1 MDQWKE
7 RNLVDIDPINL
18 ADFEAL
24 ARARVEAPLFDF
36 YAGGSED
43 EVTLRRNRTA
53 FENILLRPRYLRD
66 VGTRALAT
74 RVIGQQI
81 SLPVLLAPTGYQ
93 KLICQEGELA
103 VARAAASCG
112 TIMVVSTVSGY
123 SLEESARA
131 SNGTLWFQLYCYNE
145 RRISEWLIRRAE
157 KAGYA
162 ALCLTIDVP
171 VLGRRERD
179 LRNRFNLLDLNV
191 RNLSIASEMELPRGL
206 LATEVLPYQAAH
218 FDPRLTWA
226 DVAWIRSLTSLPLVI
241 KGILTPE
248 DARLAVEYGAAAI
261 VVSNHGGRQL
271 DGVPATI
278 EVLPEIM
285 AEVGNQVEVLLD
297 GGIRRGTDVLKALA
311 LGAKAVLLGRPFLW
325 GLAVNGENG
334 VRQVLEILQTELD
347 MALALVGLCSPRE
360 VDSSI
365 LYHPWE
371 TMSVRKSSQ

>member
-1 MDQWKE
+1 MDT
-7 RNLVDIDPINL
+7 NPINI
-18 ADFEAL
+18 ADFETL
-24 ARARVEAPLFDF
+24 ARARMEASLFDF

-43 EVTLRRNRTA
+43 EVTLRRNRAA
-53 FENILLRPRYLRD
+53 FENLLLKPRYLRD
-66 VGTRALAT
+66 VGTRTLVT
-74 RVIGQQI
+74 RVLGQQI
-81 SLPVLLAPTGYQ
+81 SFPILLAPTGYQ
-93 KLICQEGELA
+93 KLVCQEGELA

-112 TIMVVSTVSGY
+112 TIMVASTVSDY
-123 SLEESARA
+123 SLEDIARE
-131 SNGTLWFQLYCYNE
+131 GKGPLWFQLYCYSE

-157 KAGYA
+157 KAGYT

-179 LRNRFNLLDLNV
+179 LHNRFNLLDLNV
-191 RNLSIASEMELPRGL
+191 RNLSIATEMELPGGL
-206 LATEVLPYQAAH
+206 QAAEVLPYQAAH
-218 FDPRLTWA
+218 FDPRLTWE

-248 DARLAVEYGAAAI
+248 DAHLAVEYGAAGI

-271 DGVPATI
+271 DGVPASI

-285 AEVGNQVEVLLD
+285 AAVGNRVEVLLD
-297 GGIRRGTDVLKALA
+297 GGIRRGTDILKALA

-325 GLAVNGENG
+325 GLAVNGEHG

-347 MALALVGLCSPRE
+347 TALALVGLCSLQE
-360 VDSSI
+360 VDSNI

-371 TMSVRKSSQ
+371 LAPTHPFGQ